1 MDAKA
6 VARGILEGIE
16 SLPKGIGYSVRR
28 TWQGAGLGGGQ
39 FKRRNELETERFIK
53 VIRAGYGIEAP
64 LRELITVIIRDCY
77 HRMDAETQTALG
89 RKLNL
94 AEGYVAGRM
103 GTQFI
108 LVQQITHH
116 ILKKAI
122 GSTLFKWVF
131 KGITVAGLN
140 IILLQGIIEQAAVSS
155 RRLREKYPSTY
166 HKLTPRNL
174 DMIYFLAEEYLEPF
188 VAYSSKSKMFC
199 EGVNNELS
207 KVLGQ

>member
-64 LRELITVIIRDCY
+64 LRELIAIIVRDCY
-77 HRMDAETQTALG
+77 QRMDVQIKTALG
-89 RKLNL
+89 QKLNL

-108 LVQQITHH
+108 LVQQITHQ
-116 ILKKAI
+116 ILRKAI

-199 EGVNNELS
+199 EGVNDELS

>member
-6 VARGILEGIE
+6 VAQGILEGIE
-16 SLPKGIGYSVRR
+16 SLPRGIAYSARR
-28 TWQGAGLGGGQ
+28 TWQGAGLGGREL
-39 FKRRNELETERFIK
+39 KRRNEIETERFIK
-53 VIRAGYGIEAP
+53 VVRAGYGIEAP
-64 LRELITVIIRDCY
+64 LRELIAVIIRDCY
-77 HRMDAETQTALG
+77 QRMDLQTQTVLSQ
-89 RKLNL
+89 KLNHV
-94 AEGYVAGRM
+94 EGYLTGRM
-103 GTQFI
+103 GAQFI

-116 ILKKAI
+116 ILKKVI

-131 KGITVAGLN
+131 KGVTIAGLN

-155 RRLREKYPSTY
+155 RRLREQYPSTY

-188 VAYSSKSKMFC
+188 VAYTSKSKMFC
-199 EGVNNELS
+199 EGVNHELS

>member
-6 VARGILEGIE
+6 VAQGILEGIE

-28 TWQGAGLGGGQ
+28 TWQGAGLAGGE
-39 FKRRNELETERFIK
+39 FKRRNELETERFIR
-53 VIRAGYGIEAP
+53 VIRAGYGLEAP
-64 LRELITVIIRDCY
+64 LRELITIIIRDCY
-77 HRMDAETQTALG
+77 QRMNAQTQTALG
-89 RKLNL
+89 QKLSL
-94 AEGYVAGRM
+94 AEGYATGRM

-122 GSTLFKWVF
+122 GSTLFKWAF

-140 IILLQGIIEQAAVSS
+140 IILLQGIIEQAAVAS

-174 DMIYFLAEEYLEPF
+174 DMLYFLTEEYLEPF